1 LYFST
6 ITLKMDGEG
15 RSFLTELGGLGV
27 VDFGLRRT
35 EDVNDLERRNKR
47 FPLIMVKLQGG

>member
-1 LYFST
+1 MTEAADALTTSGLFIKAALYFST

-27 VDFGLRRT
+27 VDFGLR
-35 EDVNDLERRNKR
+35 
-47 FPLIMVKLQGG
+47 